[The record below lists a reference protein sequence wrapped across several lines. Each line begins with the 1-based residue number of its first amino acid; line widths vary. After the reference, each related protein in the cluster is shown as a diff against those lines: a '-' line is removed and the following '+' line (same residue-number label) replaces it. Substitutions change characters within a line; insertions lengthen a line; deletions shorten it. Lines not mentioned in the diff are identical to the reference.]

1 MESSIL
7 TARIIHEMLFYI
19 VILIGARSL
28 MYYCTNE
35 QVSVSVREA
44 APFPKTLNEKVLSQ
58 LGVEYSI
65 QPESIF

>member
-1 MESSIL
+1 M
-7 TARIIHEMLFYI
+7 ARIVHEMLFYI

-35 QVSVSVREA
+35 QFVSVREA